1 MKSTHILFLMLQLF
15 IHLTSC
21 NADNLALKGKEMGH
35 ETIKM
40 TINTYTFRAKL
51 FDNET
56 TAAFKTMLPLTL
68 TMSELNGNEKYFHFS
83 NNLPTHSS
91 NPMTIYSGDLMLWGN
106 NSFVLFYETLSTSY
120 AYTRIGRIE
129 DITNLIHTVGKGDV
143 MVKIE
148 LE

>member
-1 MKSTHILFLMLQLF
+1 MKSTHTLFLVLLLF

-40 TINTYTFRAKL
+40 TIGTYTFRAKL

-56 TAAFKTMLPLTL
+56 TTAFKAMLPLTL

-83 NNLPTHSS
+83 SNLPTHPS
-91 NPMTIYSGDLMLWGN
+91 NPMTIHSGDLMLFGTQ
-106 NSFVLFYETLSTSY
+106 SFVLFYETFSTSY
-120 AYTRIGRIE
+120 TYTRIGRIE
-129 DITNLIHTVGKGDV
+129 DVTNLAHAVGKGDV